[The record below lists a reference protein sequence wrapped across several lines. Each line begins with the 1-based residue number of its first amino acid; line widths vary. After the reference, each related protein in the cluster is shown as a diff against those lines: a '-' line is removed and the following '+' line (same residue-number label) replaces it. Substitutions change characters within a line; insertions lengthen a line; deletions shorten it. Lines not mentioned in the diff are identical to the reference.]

1 MNKIVKIKKDT
12 GIRFCCCYLSS
23 VVRKKERIILR
34 TKIMYKIVEKY
45 TFENYK
51 IEKLWSKM
59 SN

>member
-1 MNKIVKIKKDT
+1 MNKIVKIKKDI
-12 GIRFCCCYLSS
+12 GIRFCCYLSS

-51 IEKLWSKM
+51 IEKL
-59 SN
+59 